1 MANKSITIIV
11 PVYNVEQYLAACL
24 ESLANQTCLNFSVL
38 LVDDGSTDNSS
49 TIATAYANKNSN
61 LFTYLN
67 KENGGLSDARNFG
80 INKVTSEYVMFVDS
94 DDIIELDTIEVLNQS
109 LQENDVDILCFGMT
123 EVSEHGEHI
132 RNIPATTAN
141 FSNTSLNE
149 TPNIITDA
157 LPNACNKVIRTSLF
171 NEHDIFFPKGLWYED
186 LATIPKLYQVA
197 NVIGFEKA
205 CLYHYRTRSGSI
217 TQTVSPKVLDMIKV
231 LHELDNYFDRSSD
244 NAIHKALDTLTLNML
259 TKTLVRIA
267 SHNNAQEQ
275 EKMLLEVQCYL
286 KTKKSGG
293 YSVFSNNGKN
303 VYKII
308 IWLTYTKLNRI
319 LLTFLK
325 FCLKR
330 GLVRA

>member
-49 TIATAYANKNSN
+49 TIATAYTDKSPN

-94 DDIIELDTIEVLNQS
+94 DDIIALNTVEVLNQS

-123 EVSEHGEHI
+123 EISEQGVHI
-132 RNIPATTAN
+132 RDIPATTTSFA
-141 FSNTSLNE
+141 STSLNE
-149 TPNIITDA
+149 TPNVITSA

-171 NEHDIFFPKGLWYED
+171 IEHDISFPKGLWYED
-186 LATIPKLYQVA
+186 LATIPKLYHVA
-197 NVIGFEKA
+197 DTINFNSA
-205 CLYHYRTRSGSI
+205 NLYHYRTRDGSI
-217 TQTVSPKVLDMIKV
+217 TQTVNPKVLDMIKV

-244 NAIHKALDTLTLNML
+244 NAISKALDTLTLNML

-275 EKMLLEVQCYL
+275 RKMLLEVQGYL
-286 KTKKSGG
+286 KNKKSDG
-293 YSVFSNNGKN
+293 YSVLSTSGKSA
-303 VYKII
+303 YKII
-308 IWLTYTKLNRI
+308 IWLTYAKLNRI
-319 LLTFLK
+319 LLMFLK